1 MLRSRQP
8 LKAAVQARSKRTQI
22 TADRVVTELAK
33 LAFANLGDYL
43 PEELEADP
51 YKDLQRLDRDRRA
64 ALEEVQVEHFVQ
76 RRGEDAR
83 QVRKVKFK
91 LHDKQSALDSLAR
104 HLGMFPMSE
113 RRSRRPKFSA
123 R

>member
-1 MLRSRQP
+1 
-8 LKAAVQARSKRTQI
+8 VQARSKRTQI
-22 TADRVVTELAK
+22 TADSVVTELAK

-51 YKDLQRLDRDRRA
+51 CKHLQGLDRDRRA
-64 ALEEVQVEHFVQ
+64 ALEEVRVEHFVK

-91 LHDKQSALDSLAR
+91 LHDKQSALDSWAR
-104 HLGMFPMSE
+104 HLGVFPMSE
-113 RRSRRPKFSA
+113 RRSRRPKFST